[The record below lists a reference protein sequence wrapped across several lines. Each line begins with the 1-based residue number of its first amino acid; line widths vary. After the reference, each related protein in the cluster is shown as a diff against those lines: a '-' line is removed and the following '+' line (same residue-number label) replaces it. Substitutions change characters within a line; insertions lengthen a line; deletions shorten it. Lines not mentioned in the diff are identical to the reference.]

1 MAPQRGGGTA
11 AVIQR
16 GSGALCALRRDAAAL
31 ERAQRLHLPLV
42 APQDERAVHRVGG
55 VDLLVHLVVGQA
67 VGAVEA
73 ALRHLRWDGPYGL
86 LEAFGQTG
94 WRSSSADRAVMV
106 E

>member
-1 MAPQRGGGTA
+1 VAPQRGGGTA

-42 APQDERAVHRVGG
+42 ASQDERAVHRVCG

-73 ALRHLRWDGPYGL
+73 ALCHLRWDGL
-86 LEAFGQTG
+86 LEAARREAQN